1 MIKSDVFMDKE
12 PQSSPS
18 TEWVITHE
26 AGTQYLFAERGD
38 SGSVIVNEGG
48 EMRGLLIGGAAAM
61 GFAFM
66 TPYAT
71 LVSDIENITSMKLI
85 L

>member
-1 MIKSDVFMDKE
+1 MDE
-12 PQSSPS
+12 GPLRRQS
-18 TEWVITHE
+18 TEWVIIHE

-38 SGSVIVNEGG
+38 SGSVVVNEGG

-61 GFAFM
+61 GFAYM

-71 LVSDIENITSMKLI
+71 LVSDIENITGRQVI